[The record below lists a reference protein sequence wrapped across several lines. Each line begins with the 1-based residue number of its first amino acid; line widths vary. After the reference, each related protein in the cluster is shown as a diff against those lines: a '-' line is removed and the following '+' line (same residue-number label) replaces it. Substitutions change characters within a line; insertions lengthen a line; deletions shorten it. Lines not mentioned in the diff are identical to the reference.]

1 MSNPKT
7 QRNNRLWLIIVPPL
21 LSLALI
27 SGIKPSGPFAFWTEI
42 SIFCL
47 CSLLCGFVLALKQFK
62 KFKHRLL
69 GTLAFSAGG
78 MYLICCT
85 VFLGCFW
92 PGSPPLSPAQLE
104 KMMHHEEMERRAW
117 AAKRVVSRDSLA
129 DPSMLDL
136 SPYYDGIVP
145 GPNPQRDRF
154 SRVQQPGTHIWDGI
168 KFDVR
173 GTIGSSWFVETN
185 AVFVGR
191 KCSEVDFLHGASAGN
206 PSDLV
211 NQFFIH
217 FQDGRTVTIPIIYG
231 TDVSSDIF
239 ENGVV
244 PANAVVWVEYLSTNA
259 PPRPSYGYFITR
271 WKNPSPDEI
280 ITSIGFAPRP
290 TGSLVAITVQEIKRQ
305 NP

>member
-1 MSNPKT
+1 MKSV
-7 QRNNRLWLIIVPPL
+7 QRNNWLWLIIVPPL

-47 CSLLCGFVLALKQFK
+47 CSLLCGFALALKQFK
-62 KFKHRLL
+62 KFKHRLW
-69 GTLAFSAGG
+69 GTIAYSTAG
-78 MYLICCT
+78 MYLICCMS
-85 VFLGCFW
+85 FLGCFW
-92 PGSPPLSPAQLE
+92 LEERGPRLTPAQIQQSLYQDE
-104 KMMHHEEMERRAW
+104 LERRAG
-117 AAKRVVSRDSLA
+117 AAKDIVARDSLA

-136 SPYYDGIVP
+136 SPYCDGIVSGP
-145 GPNPQRDRF
+145 GRTFEGDSFLQFPK
-154 SRVQQPGTHIWDGI
+154 PGTHMWDGI

-173 GTIGSSWFVETN
+173 GTIGSSWLVETN

-217 FQDGRTVTIPIIYG
+217 FQDGRTVTVPIIYG

-244 PANAVVWVEYLSTNA
+244 PANAVAWGEFLFTNA
-259 PPRPSYGYFITR
+259 PPRPFTGFFITR

-280 ITSIGFAPRP
+280 IRSIGFAPRK
-290 TGSLVAITVQEIKRQ
+290 TGFLVAITVQEGK
-305 NP
+305 N